1 MHQSALFLWGMR
13 ASDIIF
19 DFANFIH
26 WYNFIQFKTEFWKLY
41 WKVRETQT
49 YE

>member
-26 WYNFIQFKTEFWKLY
+26 
-41 WKVRETQT
+41 
-49 YE
+49 